1 MFQNKRRNEGIL
13 YEPPNTRNKINDDAS
28 SEPRVLR
35 DVREEL
41 AGTET
46 FLTDTQGLRLAYEN
60 PDRIYRNGSIL
71 YIAGT
76 KDPIDFYDDLKLPFY
91 QTRNTKRYKDVDKF
105 IKDGT
110 IEVDGKKLTGITDI
124 ISHSLGSAVGQQI
137 NNDSGNIFRSRSY
150 GSPFVSNQRPED
162 TGTNLRIR
170 KSGDPVSMF
179 DSGSLTLNRGTLD
192 ASAEASRGF
201 CDPLQNHSY
210 QDIGNVHNKAG
221 NLPITQ
227 EEFLQQFDIKF

>member
-1 MFQNKRRNEGIL
+1 MHKHKRRNEGIL
-13 YEPPNTRNKINDDAS
+13 YEAPNTRNKIND
-28 SEPRVLR
+28 E
-35 DVREEL
+35 VRKEL

-46 FLTDTQGLRLAYEN
+46 FLTDTQALRLAYES
-60 PDRIYRNGSIL
+60 PDRIYRNGSQL

-105 IKDGT
+105 IQDDA
-110 IEVDGKKLTGITDI
+110 IDVDGKKHCGVTDI

-137 NNDSGNIFRSRSY
+137 NNDYGNIFRSRSY
-150 GSPFVSNQRPED
+150 GSPFVSGQRPED

-179 DSGSLTLNRGTLD
+179 DSGSITLNRGTL
-192 ASAEASRGF
+192 
-201 CDPLQNHSY
+201 DPLQNHSY

-221 NLPITQ
+221 NLPITT
-227 EEFLQQFDIKF
+227 EEFMQQFD

>member
-1 MFQNKRRNEGIL
+1 MHKHKRRNEGIP
-13 YEPPNTRNKINDDAS
+13 YEAPNNRNRINN
-28 SEPRVLR
+28 E
-35 DVREEL
+35 VREEL
-41 AGTET
+41 AGIET
-46 FLTDTQGLRLAYEN
+46 FLTDTQGLRLAYES
-60 PDRIYRNGSIL
+60 PDRMYRNGSQL

-105 IKDGT
+105 IKDDS
-110 IEVDGKKLTGITDI
+110 IEIDGKKHYGVTDI

-137 NNDSGNIFRSRSY
+137 NNDYGNIFRSCSY
-150 GSPFVSNQRPED
+150 GSPFVSLQQPED

-170 KSGDPVSMF
+170 KSGHPVSMF

-192 ASAEASRGF
+192 ASVEASRGF
-201 CDPLQNHSY
+201 RDPFQNHSY
-210 QDIGNVHNKAG
+210 QDIGNVHNKPG

-227 EEFLQQFDIKF
+227 EEFLEQFE

>member
-1 MFQNKRRNEGIL
+1 MHKHKRRNEGII
-13 YEPPNTRNKINDDAS
+13 YEAPNSRNKIND
-28 SEPRVLR
+28 E
-35 DVREEL
+35 VREEL

-46 FLTDTQGLRLAYEN
+46 YLTDTQGLRMAYES
-60 PDRIYRNGSIL
+60 PDRIYRNGSQL

-105 IKDGT
+105 IQDDA
-110 IEVDGKKLTGITDI
+110 IEIDAKKHYGITDI

-137 NNDSGNIFRSRSY
+137 NNDYGNIFRSRSY
-150 GSPFVSNQRPED
+150 GSPFVSSQRPED

-179 DSGSLTLNRGTLD
+179 DSGSITLNRGTLN
-192 ASAEASRGF
+192 
-201 CDPLQNHSY
+201 PLQNHSY
-210 QDIGNVHNKAG
+210 HDIGNVHNKTG
-221 NLPITQ
+221 NLPITT
-227 EEFLQQFDIKF
+227 EEFMEQFN

>member
-1 MFQNKRRNEGIL
+1 MHRNKRRNEDIP
-13 YEPPNTRNKINDDAS
+13 YEAPNTKNKIND
-28 SEPRVLR
+28 E
-35 DVREEL
+35 VREEL

-46 FLTDTQGLRLAYEN
+46 FLTDTQGLRLAYES
-60 PDRIYRNGSIL
+60 PDRIYQNGSIL

-137 NNDSGNIFRSRSY
+137 NNDYGNIFRSRSY
-150 GSPFVSNQRPED
+150 GSPFVSGQSPED

-170 KSGDPVSMF
+170 GSKDVVSMF
-179 DSGSLTLNRGTLD
+179 DQGAITIPKGSIN
-192 ASAEASRGF
+192 
-201 CDPLQNHSY
+201 PLYNHEY
-210 QDIGNVHNKAG
+210 ADIANVKNKAG
-221 NLPITQ
+221 NEPITR
-227 EEFLQQFDIKF
+227 EEFMEQFET